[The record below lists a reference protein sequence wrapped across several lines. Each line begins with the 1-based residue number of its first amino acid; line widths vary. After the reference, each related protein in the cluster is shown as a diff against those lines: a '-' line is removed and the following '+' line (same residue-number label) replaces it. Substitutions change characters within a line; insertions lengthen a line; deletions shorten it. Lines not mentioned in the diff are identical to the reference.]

1 MLRSFTLIQSSLVLF
16 FSPSRFLSL
25 PFIELIFLPGSF
37 SVYFSS
43 APLLFSAFPLWYYD
57 NGMHELYKNIL
68 NINNINISDTAMSC
82 ESWWKMDMRRGLF
95 DGWFFWL
102 FWVLSVFAL
111 AQLIGFA
118 ANELITSFYRLSL
131 SVMVHHTLF
140 APHPCRLTLLTRVF
154 SASLPFP
161 FMIIIIIIRAF
172 RFSAPCLCSN
182 EWSLSCNKQLW
193 SSVYII
199 SNKYVFPSL
208 TMIKHSKKKLE
219 VEGRKKTG
227 KSVEERA
234 KVFLPP

>member
-1 MLRSFTLIQSSLVLF
+1 MMKNGYAAGSL
-16 FSPSRFLSL
+16 
-25 PFIELIFLPGSF
+25 
-37 SVYFSS
+37 
-43 APLLFSAFPLWYYD
+43 
-57 NGMHELYKNIL
+57 
-68 NINNINISDTAMSC
+68 
-82 ESWWKMDMRRGLF
+82 WWMV
-95 DGWFFWL
+95 FWL

-208 TMIKHSKKKLE
+208 TMIKHSKKKVGSGRQKKNREKCRGASKSFSSSLE
-219 VEGRKKTG
+219 QLFLFPRRDAKHFKRSATYKGLLEMNFSQVQFFF
-227 KSVEERA
+227 VARA
-234 KVFLPP
+234 PWIHILGLFCALAGG